1 MHPTGLILI
10 ATLVGAACFT
20 GFVAFWAVLAWTGFR
35 LVSILLKAPT
45 LPEGLKVRFRIR
57 LHPRDH
63 LGI

>member
-1 MHPTGLILI
+1 MHSTGLILI

-45 LPEGLKVRFRIR
+45 LPEGLKVRFRI
-57 LHPRDH
+57 
-63 LGI
+63 